1 MTTDNTQ
8 MIDCYEVVPGL
19 GIQKVCVTG
28 VEYVLNTAL
37 YRNVGRA
44 RTAVVQKP
52 RVAPRTAVA
61 VLVAEVGNPI
71 SEAVGHYRY
80 HNTIGRVI
88 SRVVASKKAGG
99 AA

>member
-1 MTTDNTQ
+1 MTTYNK

-19 GIQKVCVTG
+19 GIQRVSVPRG
-28 VEYVLNTAL
+28 VWFKSDSHWRRLDFARNYVS
-37 YRNVGRA
+37 
-44 RTAVVQKP
+44 QKP

-88 SRVVASKKAGG
+88 SRVVASEKAGG